1 MWILKEKYAILFS
14 RVKRYRRAKGN
25 DWICRIPERE
35 GEVEKM
41 SLKKAYEQYFKMGT
55 SVSRFDMKSDKAM
68 EELVK
73 HYSSMTAENDMKP
86 MFMMDKEATLADPE
100 KYHLQPVMKY
110 DTARKYLEFAK
121 KNGIALRGHTLGWH
135 NQTPIWFFKENF
147 EDDFEAPWASRETML
162 ARLEWYI
169 KSVLTFVQTEYP
181 GVIYAWDVV
190 NEAIEER
197 DQEGWRK
204 RSPWYQTLGEEFVI
218 NAFRFAR
225 KYAAPDVKLFYN
237 DYNTFNPFKRE
248 TILNYIVKPL
258 MEEKLIDG
266 IGMQSHLILN
276 EFDKD
281 MSEYEKTLETFGT
294 TGLEVQ
300 VTELDIHNA
309 DGTEE
314 GDKKLAEAYK
324 KLFAIYVNAK
334 KNGTANLTC
343 VTFWG
348 MKDDVSWL
356 TGFRKERSYP
366 LLFGDN
372 WEEKEAYRAVVKVAE
387 EA

>member
-1 MWILKEKYAILFS
+1 
-14 RVKRYRRAKGN
+14 
-25 DWICRIPERE
+25 
-35 GEVEKM
+35 M
-41 SLKKAYEQYFKMGT
+41 SLKNAYEKYFKIGT
-55 SVSRFDMKSDKAM
+55 SVSGFDIRSDKATG
-68 EELVK
+68 ELKK

-86 MFMMDKEATLADPE
+86 MYMLDRETTLSDPE
-100 KYHLQPVMKY
+100 KYHLQPVMNY
-110 DTARKYLEFAK
+110 DSARPYLDFARD
-121 KNGIALRGHTLGWH
+121 NGIALRGHTLGWH

-162 ARLEWYI
+162 ARLEWFI
-169 KSVLTFVQTEYP
+169 KNVLTFVQTEYP

-190 NEAIEER
+190 NEAVEE
-197 DQEGWRK
+197 ENELGWRQ
-204 RSPWYQTLGEEFVI
+204 RSGWYQTLGTDFVI

-225 KYAAPDVKLFYN
+225 KYAAPEVKLFYN
-237 DYNTFNPFKRE
+237 DYNTFNPFKRNF
-248 TILNYIVKPL
+248 ILEKIVKPL

-266 IGMQSHLILN
+266 IGMQTHLTMDHVAN
-276 EFDKD
+276 EFG
-281 MSEYEKTLETFGT
+281 EYEKTVRDFGA
-294 TGLEVQ
+294 TGLEIH
-300 VTELDIHNA
+300 VTELDIHMA
-309 DGTEE
+309 DPSAE
-314 GDKKLAEAYK
+314 GFKSLADAYK
-324 KLFAIYVNAK
+324 KLFTLYVDAK
-334 KNGTANLTC
+334 KTGTANLTS

>member
-1 MWILKEKYAILFS
+1 
-14 RVKRYRRAKGN
+14 
-25 DWICRIPERE
+25 
-35 GEVEKM
+35 M
-41 SLKKAYEQYFKMGT
+41 SLKKAFEQYFKMGT
-55 SVSRFDMKSDKAM
+55 SVSRFDLKSDKAM
-68 EELVK
+68 EELKK

-86 MFMMDKEATLADPE
+86 MFFVDKEATLADPE
-100 KYHLQPVMKY
+100 KYNLQPVMTY
-110 DTARKYLEFAK
+110 DTARPYLEFAK
-121 KNGIALRGHTLGWH
+121 ENGIALRGHTLGWH
-135 NQTPIWFFKENF
+135 NQTPIWFFKEGFQDN
-147 EDDFEAPWASRETML
+147 FEAPWASRETML

-169 KSVLTFVQTEYP
+169 KNVLTFVQTEYP

-190 NEAIEER
+190 NEAIEETNE
-197 DQEGWRK
+197 EGWRK
-204 RSPWYQTLGEEFVI
+204 RSPWYATLGEDFVI

-225 KYAAPDVKLFYN
+225 KYADPEVKLFYN
-237 DYNTFNPFKRE
+237 DYNTFNPFKRK
-248 TILNYIVKPL
+248 TIMDFIVKPL

-266 IGMQSHLILN
+266 IGMQTHLVMN
-276 EFDKD
+276 DFDAD
-281 MSEYEKTLETFGT
+281 LVEYEKTLKFFGA
-294 TGLEVQ
+294 TGLDIH

-309 DGTEE
+309 DASEE
-314 GDKKLAEAYK
+314 GLKKLAEAYK
-324 KLFAIYVNAK
+324 NLFALYVNAK
-334 KNGTANLTC
+334 KEGTANLTS

>member
-1 MWILKEKYAILFS
+1 
-14 RVKRYRRAKGN
+14 
-25 DWICRIPERE
+25 
-35 GEVEKM
+35 M
-41 SLKKAYEQYFKMGT
+41 SLKKAYEKYFKIGT
-55 SVSRFDMKSDKAM
+55 SVSRYDMKSDKAM

-86 MFMMDKEATLADPE
+86 MFMLDKDTTLADPE
-100 KYHLQPVMKY
+100 KYNLQPAMKY

-121 KNGIALRGHTLGWH
+121 NNGIALRGHTLGWH

-147 EDDFEAPWASRETML
+147 EDDFEAPWASKETML

-197 DQEGWRK
+197 DEEGWRK
-204 RSPWYQTLGEEFVI
+204 RSPWYQTLGDEFVI

-225 KYAAPDVKLFYN
+225 KYATPGVKLFYN
-237 DYNTFNPFKRE
+237 DYNTFNPFKRNAIME
-248 TILNYIVKPL
+248 LIVNPL

-266 IGMQSHLILN
+266 IGMQSHLVLN
-276 EFDKD
+276 DFDKCLP
-281 MSEYEKTLETFGT
+281 EYEKTLETFGA
-294 TGLEVQ
+294 TGLEIHS
-300 VTELDIHNA
+300 TELDIHNA
-309 DGTEE
+309 DPSEE
-314 GDKKLAEAYK
+314 GMHKLAEAYK
-324 KLFAIYVNAK
+324 ALFSLYLKAK
-334 KNGTANLTC
+334 KEGRANLTS

-366 LLFGDN
+366 MLFGDK
-372 WEEKEAYRAVVKVAE
+372 WEEKEAYRAVVAVAE
-387 EA
+387 EAN

>member
-1 MWILKEKYAILFS
+1 
-14 RVKRYRRAKGN
+14 
-25 DWICRIPERE
+25 
-35 GEVEKM
+35 M
-41 SLKKAYEQYFKMGT
+41 SLKKAYENYFKMGT
-55 SVSRFDMKSDKAM
+55 SVSRYDMKSAKAM
-68 EELVK
+68 EELAK

-86 MFMMDKEATLADPE
+86 MFMMDKDATLADPE

-110 DTARKYLEFAK
+110 DTARKYLELAK

-135 NQTPIWFFKENF
+135 NQTPIWFFKENY
-147 EDDFEAPWASRETML
+147 EDNFEAPWASKETML

-197 DQEGWRK
+197 DEEGWRK
-204 RSPWYQTLGEEFVI
+204 RSPWYQTLGDEFVI

-225 KYAAPDVKLFYN
+225 KYAAPEVKLFYN
-237 DYNTFNPFKRE
+237 DYNTFNPFKRK
-248 TILNYIVKPL
+248 TIMDFIVKPL

-266 IGMQSHLILN
+266 IGMQSHLIMK
-276 EFDKD
+276 EFEKD
-281 MSEYEKTLETFGT
+281 MPEYEKTLEVFGA
-294 TGLEVQ
+294 TGLEIQ

-309 DGTEE
+309 DGSEE
-314 GDKKLAEAYK
+314 GMRKLAEAYK
-324 KLFAIYVNAK
+324 KLFEIYVNAK

-356 TGFRKERSYP
+356 TGFRRERSYP

-372 WEEKEAYRAVVKVAE
+372 WEEKEAYHTVISVAE

>member
-1 MWILKEKYAILFS
+1 
-14 RVKRYRRAKGN
+14 
-25 DWICRIPERE
+25 
-35 GEVEKM
+35 M
-41 SLKKAYEQYFKMGT
+41 SLKMAFEQYFKMGT
-55 SVSRFDMKSDKAM
+55 SVSRFDMKSDRAM
-68 EELVK
+68 KEFLK
-73 HYSSMTAENDMKP
+73 HYNSMTAENDMKP

-147 EDDFEAPWASRETML
+147 EDDFEAPWASKETML

-197 DQEGWRK
+197 DEQGWRV
-204 RSPWYQTLGEEFVI
+204 RSPWYQTLGDEFVI

-225 KYAAPDVKLFYN
+225 KYAAPGVKLFYN
-237 DYNTFNPFKRE
+237 DYNTFNPFKRK
-248 TILNYIVKPL
+248 TILDYIVKPL
-258 MEEKLIDG
+258 MEENLIDG
-266 IGMQSHLILN
+266 IGMQSHLIIK

-281 MSEYEKTLETFGT
+281 MPEYVKTLEEFGA

-309 DGTEE
+309 DGSEE
-314 GDKKLAEAYK
+314 GTKKLAEAYK
-324 KLFAIYVNAK
+324 KLFEIYVNAK
-334 KNGTANLTC
+334 KNGTADLTS

-356 TGFRKERSYP
+356 TGFRRERSYP

-372 WEEKEAYRAVVKVAE
+372 WEEKEAYRAVIKVAE